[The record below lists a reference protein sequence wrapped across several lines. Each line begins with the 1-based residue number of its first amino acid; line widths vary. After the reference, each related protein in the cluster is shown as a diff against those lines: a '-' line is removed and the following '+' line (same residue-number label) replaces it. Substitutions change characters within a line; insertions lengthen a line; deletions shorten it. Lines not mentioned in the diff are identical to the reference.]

1 MSEGVDFYGPVKA
14 SNKEFCL
21 ATLENLT
28 KEFPEESHIVMRI
41 TPRVPGGIPPRAMVY
56 KYNSRKFLGFIATEG
71 AGSTESGDPYL
82 SRFPDMYYN
91 VSIRPIDCTNL
102 IGIYLNACNGIDSQ
116 NRMRQSD

>member
-41 TPRVPGGIPPRAMVY
+41 TPRVPGDRPHMDIGY
-56 KYNSRKFLGFIATEG
+56 KYRYQKGLDFI
-71 AGSTESGDPYL
+71 S
-82 SRFPDMYYN
+82 M
-91 VSIRPIDCTNL
+91 
-102 IGIYLNACNGIDSQ
+102 
-116 NRMRQSD
+116 